1 MNPSEIAASAWG
13 WQDSFTL
20 GLFFAGMIG
29 IVVWVVRQKEET
41 SSDYFL
47 AGRDAGWL
55 AIGASIFASNIGSEH
70 LVGLAGA
77 GATTGMAM
85 AHWEMHAWL
94 ILVLGW
100 VFVPFYS
107 RSMVY
112 TMPEFLEKR
121 FSPTAR
127 SFLSIISLV
136 SYVLTKV
143 AVTVYAGGV
152 VFKQVLG
159 IESWMGIDFFW
170 IGAIGLVIVTGIYTV
185 LGGMKSVLYTS
196 VLQTPVLLVGSI
208 MILVVG
214 LIKVGGWGELAAIA
228 QTHVT
233 PQGDNMLK
241 LVRSAQDPE
250 FPWTG
255 VLFASPI
262 IGFWYW
268 CTDQYIVQRV
278 LSGRNQKE
286 ARRGTMFGAYLK
298 LLPVFIFL
306 IPGLIAFA
314 LSQKGMIHLDNPD
327 AAFPTLVSTL
337 LPAGM
342 KGIVVGGL
350 VAALMSSL
358 ASLFNSSATLFTV
371 DFYKKY
377 RPAASEKHLVYV
389 GRVATAVVVVLGVL
403 WIPVMRD
410 MGQVL
415 YTYLQDVQS
424 LLAPGHRR
432 RVRHGRVLEGS
443 HRCGRPGRTHRRLH
457 PRHAAAGVARVPGRP
472 RSRRDCLPDDRC
484 PQLAALLHFSVPAI
498 AGDHLAGES
507 VYSGPDSQD
516 DRRPHLWL
524 GHAGAD
530 RRNAGELE
538 SLGCDSHGDRI
549 GGDRGF
555 LCLFL
560 VGVVS
565 NSGCGKRKL
574 STLRLPQLRNATTE
588 PRAEACGPMWH
599 EAWGETARFSQPKG
613 PLPSQANERIP
624 PPQEPLRAGSARRL
638 PPAALVPA
646 ALPSRPRAYRLSD
659 SCHRLLTRAA
669 RIAFGDFPGL
679 GVLLFIRS
687 LIR

>member
-1 MNPSEIAASAWG
+1 MNPSAIAASAWA

-29 IVVWVVRQKEET
+29 IVIWVVLQKEET
-41 SSDYFL
+41 TSDYFL

-170 IGAIGLVIVTGIYTV
+170 IGAIGLVVLTGIYTV

-214 LIKVGGWGELAAIA
+214 LIKVGGWGDLAALV
-228 QTHVT
+228 QTNVT
-233 PQGDNMLK
+233 PQGDDMLK
-241 LVRSAQDPE
+241 LVRSANDPE

-286 ARRGTMFGAYLK
+286 ARRGTIFGAYLK

-306 IPGLIAFA
+306 IPGLIAYA
-314 LSQKGMIHLDNPD
+314 LNQKGMIQLANPD

-424 LLAPGHRR
+424 LLAPGIAA
-432 RVRHGRVLEGS
+432 VFVMGVFWKGA
-443 HRCGRPGRTHRRLH
+443 T
-457 PRHAAAGVARVPGRP
+457 AAGG
-472 RSRRDCLPDDRC
+472 
-484 PQLAALLHFSVPAI
+484 
-498 AGDHLAGES
+498 LAGL
-507 VYSGPDSQD
+507 VVGFT
-516 DRRPHLWL
+516 L
-524 GHAGAD
+524 GM
-530 RRNAGELE
+530 
-538 SLGCDSHGDRI
+538 
-549 GGDRGF
+549 
-555 LCLFL
+555 
-560 VGVVS
+560 
-565 NSGCGKRKL
+565 
-574 STLRLPQLRNATTE
+574 LRLALRVFQSSLDPAGFVYQTLVAPNWLHYCIFLFVLSMTVIWLVSLFTPDPTRKMIE
-588 PRAEACGPMWH
+588 GL
-599 EAWGETARFSQPKG
+599 TY
-613 PLPSQANERIP
+613 
-624 PPQEPLRAGSARRL
+624 GSAT
-638 PPAALVPA
+638 PQQIAE
-646 ALPSRPRAYRLSD
+646 
-659 SCHRLLTRAA
+659 TRASWNQWDVVHSVIV
-669 RIAFGDFPGL
+669 IAVIAAFYAYFW
-679 GVLLFIRS
+679 
-687 LIR
+687 